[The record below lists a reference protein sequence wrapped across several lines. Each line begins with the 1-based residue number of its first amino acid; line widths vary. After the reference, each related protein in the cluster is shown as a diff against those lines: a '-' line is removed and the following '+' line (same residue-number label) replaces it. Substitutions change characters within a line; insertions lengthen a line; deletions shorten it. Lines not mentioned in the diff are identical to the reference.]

1 MARLKQIPEESTN
14 RLHLFIKSL
23 HQQIESSMATALGV
37 EFQLTAEKPGM
48 GSVPDLGD
56 MINSSSLIAR
66 LDVEEVDKGEAFLIA
81 GAISVHILNGVMV
94 LTPEDKINENIKSGT
109 LKESDQ
115 ESFKE
120 LVSDLLVSMN
130 KTLSST
136 IGENHSLQLK
146 VIFEAAVKSRTKSIK
161 DLPKGNYLVFNYRIK
176 IEKYPEAAIMF
187 VIPRL
192 TGEKLFDCSLE
203 PIVDWSDR
211 IVVVAYDT
219 CDLDR
224 EMIRKTLEKINVCVA
239 DFDDLK
245 ALLNG
250 IFRENVDIVI
260 LEVTRKNWDSL
271 LISKRIRKS
280 TKTMNIP
287 IILILAEPTEEMIFS
302 AYKLGVRDF
311 LIKPIKQDELIK
323 TIQRLISEAA

>member
-1 MARLKQIPEESTN
+1 MAKLKQIPEESTN

-23 HQQIESSMATALGV
+23 HQQIESSMASALGV
-37 EFQLTAEKPGM
+37 EFELIAEKPGM
-48 GSVPDLGD
+48 ASVSDLGD
-56 MINSSSLIAR
+56 AINSLSLIAK
-66 LDVEEVDKGEAFLIA
+66 LDVEEIDKGEAFVIA
-81 GAISVHILNGVMV
+81 GMASVHVLNGVIV
-94 LTPEDKINENIKSGT
+94 LTPEDKVLENINNGT
-109 LKESDQ
+109 FKESDQ
-115 ESFKE
+115 ESFKG
-120 LVSDLLVSMN
+120 LVSDLLGSMN

-136 IGENHSLQLK
+136 IGENHSLRMK
-146 VIFEAAVKSRTKSIK
+146 EIFQSAVESRTKSIK
-161 DLPKGNYLVFNYRIK
+161 DFPKGNFLVFNYRIK
-176 IEKYPEAAIMF
+176 IANYPEVSIWF

-203 PIVDWSDR
+203 PVVDWSDR
-211 IVVVAYDT
+211 IVAVAYDT
-219 CDLDR
+219 CMLDR
-224 EMIRKTLEKINVCVA
+224 EIIRKTLEKINVCVA

-260 LEVTRKNWDSL
+260 LEVSPQNWDSL

-287 IILILAEPTEEMIFS
+287 IVLILADPTQEMIYS